1 MNDRSIDPLNDQ
13 SDLDRNAIAT
23 SGPNTVPHAAIST
36 GWFMACLMLGALY
49 FLPAML
55 PFLFNVSSFAVGTV
69 VSLAMFWFF
78 YGMGWTPKRSAG
90 MAGIGWLWT
99 LAIAIFTILHLV
111 VASQI
116 ATVDVGRALTS
127 LAILMFMIVSAAL
140 LADTLF
146 VIDDSALARAM
157 TLLALLFFSF
167 AALSIAGIQPPT
179 QSIGEKPI
187 FPYTEPSFF
196 AFTFAPVL
204 IYLCVSAP
212 LWLRLVWLTAT
223 LTLALLLANLTLMF
237 VVLLAAAVSL
247 PLLVLAPSLVAAISF
262 ASLLDLSYFT
272 DRIDFTLTSRN
283 LSTLVYI
290 QGWQLLEESLRDTMG
305 WGLGFQQLGIGYTNV
320 PASIRL
326 NQLLGFDLNLTDG
339 SFIFAKVGSEFGVFG
354 VLLSAVCI
362 YLAIKSFIALRF
374 APRGEERIPASLML
388 CHAIL
393 LGAIVELLVR
403 GANYFTG
410 SIVIFLS
417 ACFFLSRVKKSR
429 LGERI

>member
-1 MNDRSIDPLNDQ
+1 
-13 SDLDRNAIAT
+13 
-23 SGPNTVPHAAIST
+23 
-36 GWFMACLMLGALY
+36 MACLMLGALY

-55 PFLFNVSSFAVGTV
+55 PFLFNASSFAVGTV

-90 MAGIGWLWT
+90 MAGIGWLWA

-146 VIDDSALARAM
+146 VIEDDALARAM
-157 TLLALLFFSF
+157 TLVALIFFGV

-196 AFTFAPVL
+196 ALTFAPVL
-204 IYLCVSAP
+204 IYLCISAP
-212 LWLRLVWLTAT
+212 LWLRLIWLAAA
-223 LTLALLLANLTLMF
+223 LVLAFVLANLTLMV

-247 PLLVLAPSLVAAISF
+247 PLLILVPSFFAAISF
-262 ASLLDLSYFT
+262 ASLLDLSYFS
-272 DRIDFTLTSRN
+272 DRINFTLTSRN

-290 QGWQLLEESLRDTMG
+290 QGWQLLDESLRNTMG

-339 SFIFAKVGSEFGVFG
+339 SFIFAKIGSEFGVFG
-354 VLLSAVCI
+354 VLFSCVVI
-362 YLAIKSFIALRF
+362 YLSIKSFFALRF
-374 APRGEERIPASLML
+374 SSRGEDRMPASLML

-393 LGAIVELLVR
+393 LGSVVELLVR

-410 SIVIFLS
+410 SIVLFLS
-417 ACFFLSRVKKSR
+417 ACFFLLRVKKIRS
-429 LGERI
+429 GEIT